1 MPDVAPVIT
10 IRMHKLRYNAA
21 SRADLTTEVDI
32 VNLDIPLQVDVVN
45 PKAQHGNP
53 VTSDTRTMLVKAAG
67 ALLDR
72 GGPSEVKLREVGK
85 LAGFS
90 HNAPYKHFAD
100 KEELLAAIAAEELRS
115 QSQLMRQL
123 AAAQQPIAALRTL
136 AHLYADWAR
145 AKPARFKLT
154 FGAWKKESN
163 ELREAVEESR
173 TLLVS
178 IVKAAQSRFELPKSD
193 PERLAA
199 LMLALAHGAVD
210 QALAGHLSST
220 GKGNADPEDLFDDLL
235 RYLTKSAGQTRKP
248 KKGR

>member
-1 MPDVAPVIT
+1 
-10 IRMHKLRYNAA
+10 
-21 SRADLTTEVDI
+21 
-32 VNLDIPLQVDVVN
+32 
-45 PKAQHGNP
+45 
-53 VTSDTRTMLVKAAG
+53 MLVGAAA

-72 GGPSEVKLREVGK
+72 GGPAEVTLREVGK
-85 LAGFS
+85 LAGVS

-100 KEELLAAIAAEELRS
+100 KEELLAAIAAVELRN
-115 QSQLMRQL
+115 QSQLMKQL
-123 AAAQQPIAALRTL
+123 AETRQPIDALKTL

-145 AKPARFKLT
+145 GKPARFRLT
-154 FGAWKKESN
+154 FGAWKRESK

-178 IVKAAQSRFELPKSD
+178 IVKAAQARLELPRGD

-210 QALAGHLSST
+210 QALAGHLSAT

-235 RYLTKSAGQTRKP
+235 QYLTKSARTARKQP
-248 KKGR
+248 RRKSPGRRGSSE